1 MHILSKS
8 TYIKGLQCEKAL
20 YMQKKHPYLR
30 DKLSIEQRAKFQ
42 RGTDV
47 GVLAHE
53 VFPGGIDMSPN
64 APSQFPKKAAETL
77 ANLSNPEVKVMYEA
91 VFQFNDTLIM
101 LDILVRDG
109 DRWLAVEVK
118 SSMRL
123 SDTYY
128 NDAALQYYVLHG
140 CGVPLSDF
148 RLMYLNGDYVKDG
161 PIDVQ
166 QLFKMESVMDYVVE
180 REAFVAKNVERLK
193 AVVAL
198 PHSPVVNIGTQCHNP
213 YPCDF
218 QGHCWK
224 LIPKNSFLFTTAMDD
239 EMLFQSYFNGV
250 NTNAKMLQQV
260 EPDSEE
266 AHQIDAL
273 ETNSYYIDYKTLY
286 SLAPQPKPK
295 SVAFLNLL
303 LNRPAVPEL
312 DGTRPYEEMIL
323 AFALQGEHE
332 FDAAIDPSLR
342 TSQRGDDMAAVS
354 ILRRDDMAAGTG
366 QRRDDMAAGTG
377 QREKC
382 FAFDEVND
390 MAAEGCFVWDCF
402 EDHSRWK
409 KAIPLLI
416 EKLSHYEL
424 IVCFTPQNL
433 STTLLR
439 HEIIQNQTIGYKVFN
454 LYDIL
459 QEARFYHPAI
469 KRGLTLQRLETA
481 LFGEAK
487 LFEHSRIIVEAT
499 SNDLLG
505 YQQARED
512 LITENEIVAKTYQL
526 LFK

>member
-53 VFPGGIDMSPN
+53 VFPGGINMSPN
-64 APSQFPKKAAETL
+64 SPSQFPKKAQETWD
-77 ANLSNPEVKVMYEA
+77 NLSNPEVKVMYEA
-91 VFQFNDTLIM
+91 VFQYNDTLIM
-101 LDILVRDG
+101 LDMLVRDG
-109 DRWLAVEVK
+109 DQWLAVEVK

-140 CGVPLSDF
+140 CGVALSDF

-166 QLFKMESVMDYVVE
+166 QMFKMESVMEYVVE
-180 REAFVAKNVERLK
+180 REKFVAENVERLK

-198 PHSPVVNIGTQCHNP
+198 PHSPVINIGTQCHDP

-239 EMLFQSYFNGV
+239 ETLFQCYFNGV
-250 NTNAKMLQQV
+250 NSNAKMLQHV
-260 EPDSEE
+260 DPNSEE
-266 AHQIDAL
+266 AHQIEAL

-295 SVAFLNLL
+295 SVAYLNLL
-303 LNRPAVPEL
+303 LHRPAVPEL
-312 DGTRPYEEMIL
+312 DGTKPYEELIL
-323 AFALQGEHE
+323 AFALQGEFE
-332 FDAAIDPSLR
+332 SD
-342 TSQRGDDMAAVS
+342 
-354 ILRRDDMAAGTG
+354 
-366 QRRDDMAAGTG
+366 
-377 QREKC
+377 
-382 FAFDEVND
+382 
-390 MAAEGCFVWDCF
+390 GCFVWDCF

-409 KAIPLLI
+409 EAIGMLI
-416 EKLSHYEL
+416 EKLSHYEQ

-439 HEIIQNQTIGYKVFN
+439 HEIIQNQTIGYKIFN
-454 LYDIL
+454 LFEVL
-459 QEARFYHPAI
+459 QQAHFYHPAI

-481 LFGEAK
+481 LFGEAN
-487 LFEHSRIIVEAT
+487 LFEHSRILLEAT
-499 SNDLLG
+499 SNDLIG
-505 YQQARED
+505 YQQAQED
-512 LITENEIVAKTYQL
+512 LIAENEVVAKTYQQ

>member
-47 GVLAHE
+47 GLLAHE
-53 VFPGGIDMSPN
+53 VFPDGIDMSPN
-64 APSQFPKKAAETL
+64 SPSQFPKKAQETWD
-77 ANLSNPEVKVMYEA
+77 NLSNPSVNVMYEA
-91 VFQFNDTLIM
+91 VFQYNDTLIM

-118 SSMRL
+118 SSLRL

-128 NDAALQYYVLHG
+128 NDAALQYYVLKG

-166 QLFKMESVMDYVVE
+166 QLFKMESVMQYVVD
-180 REAFVAKNVERLK
+180 REGYVAKNVEKLK

-198 PHSPVVNIGTQCHNP
+198 PHAPLVDIGTQCNAP

-224 LIPKNSFLFTTAMDD
+224 HVPKNSFLFTTAIDD
-239 EMLFQSYFNGV
+239 ETLFHDYFNGV
-250 NTNAKMLQQV
+250 NTNAKMLQQLD
-260 EPDSEE
+260 PDSEE
-266 AHQIDAL
+266 TRQIEAL

-286 SLAPQPKPK
+286 SLSPQPKPK
-295 SVAFLNLL
+295 SVVYLNLL

-312 DGTRPYEEMIL
+312 DGTKPYEEMIL
-323 AFALQGEHE
+323 AFALQGKHE
-332 FDAAIDPSLR
+332 QDAAIDSPPP
-342 TSQRGDDMAAVS
+342 TYP
-354 ILRRDDMAAGTG
+354 RR
-366 QRRDDMAAGTG
+366 
-377 QREKC
+377 
-382 FAFDEVND
+382 ND
-390 MAAEGCFVWDCF
+390 MAADGCFVWDCF

-409 KAIPLLI
+409 EAIDLLI

-433 STTLLR
+433 TTTLLR
-439 HEIIQNQTIGYKVFN
+439 HEIIRNQTVGYKIFN
-454 LYDIL
+454 LFEVL

-469 KRGLTLQRLETA
+469 KRGLTLQRLENA
-481 LFGEAK
+481 LFSDAK
-487 LFEHSRIIVEAT
+487 LFEHSRILLEAT
-499 SNDLLG
+499 SNDLIG

-512 LITENEIVAKTYQL
+512 LITENEIVAKTYQH

>member
-30 DKLSIEQRAKFQ
+30 DKLSIEQPAKFQ

-53 VFPGGIDMSPN
+53 VFPGGINMSPN

-77 ANLSNPEVKVMYEA
+77 ASLSNPEVKVMYEA

-161 PIDVQ
+161 SIDVQ
-166 QLFKMESVMDYVVE
+166 KLFKMESVMDYVVE

-266 AHQIDAL
+266 AHQIEAL

-323 AFALQGEHE
+323 AFALQGGHE
-332 FDAAIDPSLR
+332 FDAAIDPRLR
-342 TSQRGDDMAAVS
+342 TSLRGDDMAAVS
-354 ILRRDDMAAGTG
+354 SLRGDDMAAGTG
-366 QRRDDMAAGTG
+366 QRG
-377 QREKC
+377 KC

-390 MAAEGCFVWDCF
+390 MAAAEGCLVWDCF

-409 KAIPLLI
+409 EAIHLLI

-439 HEIIQNQTIGYKVFN
+439 HEIIQNQAVGYKVFN
-454 LYDIL
+454 LYDVL
-459 QEARFYHPAI
+459 QETHFYHPAI

-481 LFGEAK
+481 LFDEAK
-487 LFEHSRIIVEAT
+487 LFEHSRILVEAT

>member
-64 APSQFPKKAAETL
+64 SPSQFPKKAQETWD
-77 ANLSNPEVKVMYEA
+77 NLNNPSVNVMYEA
-91 VFQFNDTLIM
+91 VFQYNDTLIM

-118 SSMRL
+118 SSLRL

-128 NDAALQYYVLHG
+128 NDAALQYYVLKG

-148 RLMYLNGDYVKDG
+148 RLMYLNGDYVKNG

-166 QLFKMESVMDYVVE
+166 QLFKMESVMEYVVD
-180 REAFVAKNVERLK
+180 REGYVAKNVERLK

-198 PHSPVVNIGTQCHNP
+198 PHAPLVDIGTQCNVP

-224 LIPKNSFLFTTAMDD
+224 HVPKNSFLFTTALDD
-239 EMLFQSYFNGV
+239 ETLFHDYFNGV
-250 NTNAKMLQQV
+250 NTNAKMLQQLD
-260 EPDSEE
+260 PDSEE
-266 AHQIDAL
+266 TRQIEAL

-286 SLAPQPKPK
+286 SLSPQPKPK
-295 SVAFLNLL
+295 SVAYLNLL

-312 DGTRPYEEMIL
+312 DGTKPYEEMIL

-332 FDAAIDPSLR
+332 QEAAIDSPPP
-342 TSQRGDDMAAVS
+342 TYP
-354 ILRRDDMAAGTG
+354 RR
-366 QRRDDMAAGTG
+366 
-377 QREKC
+377 
-382 FAFDEVND
+382 ND
-390 MAAEGCFVWDCF
+390 MAADGCFIWDCF
-402 EDHSRWK
+402 EDHSRWQE
-409 KAIPLLI
+409 AIDLLI

-433 STTLLR
+433 TTTLLR
-439 HEIIQNQTIGYKVFN
+439 HEIIRNQTVGYKIFN
-454 LYDIL
+454 LFEVL

-469 KRGLTLQRLETA
+469 KRGLTLQRLENA
-481 LFGEAK
+481 LFSDAK
-487 LFEHSRIIVEAT
+487 LFEHSRILLEAT
-499 SNDLLG
+499 SNDLIG

-512 LITENEIVAKTYQL
+512 LITENEIVAKTYQH

>member
-53 VFPGGIDMSPN
+53 VFPDGIDMSPN
-64 APSQFPKKAAETL
+64 SPSQFPKKAQETWD
-77 ANLSNPEVKVMYEA
+77 NLSNPSVNVMYEA
-91 VFQFNDTLIM
+91 VFQYNDTLIM

-109 DRWLAVEVK
+109 DRWIAVEVK
-118 SSMRL
+118 SSLRL

-128 NDAALQYYVLHG
+128 NDAALQYYVLKG

-166 QLFKMESVMDYVVE
+166 QLFKMESVMEYVVD
-180 REAFVAKNVERLK
+180 REGYVAKNVERLK

-198 PHSPVVNIGTQCHNP
+198 PHAPLVDIGTQCNAP

-218 QGHCWK
+218 QSHCWK
-224 LIPKNSFLFTTAMDD
+224 HVPKNSFLFTTALDD
-239 EMLFQSYFNGV
+239 ETLFHDYFNGV
-250 NTNAKMLQQV
+250 NTNAKMLQQLD
-260 EPDSEE
+260 PDSEE
-266 AHQIDAL
+266 ARQIEAL

-286 SLAPQPKPK
+286 SLSSQPKPK
-295 SVAFLNLL
+295 SVAYLNLL

-312 DGTRPYEEMIL
+312 DGTKPYEEMIL

-332 FDAAIDPSLR
+332 QDAAIDSPHP
-342 TSQRGDDMAAVS
+342 TYP
-354 ILRRDDMAAGTG
+354 RR
-366 QRRDDMAAGTG
+366 
-377 QREKC
+377 
-382 FAFDEVND
+382 ND
-390 MAAEGCFVWDCF
+390 MAADGCFVWDCF
-402 EDHSRWK
+402 EDHSRWQE
-409 KAIPLLI
+409 AIDLLI

-433 STTLLR
+433 TTTLLR
-439 HEIIQNQTIGYKVFN
+439 HEIIRNQTVGYKIFN
-454 LYDIL
+454 LFEVL

-469 KRGLTLQRLETA
+469 KRGLTLQRLENA
-481 LFGEAK
+481 LFSEAK
-487 LFEHSRIIVEAT
+487 LFEHSRILLEAT
-499 SNDLLG
+499 SNDLIG

-512 LITENEIVAKTYQL
+512 LITENEIVAKTYQH

>member
-20 YMQKKHPYLR
+20 FMQKKHPYLR

-47 GVLAHE
+47 GMLAHE

-109 DRWLAVEVK
+109 DQWLAVEVK

-332 FDAAIDPSLR
+332 FDAAIDPRIRTSLR
-342 TSQRGDDMAAVS
+342 GD
-354 ILRRDDMAAGTG
+354 
-366 QRRDDMAAGTG
+366 
-377 QREKC
+377 
-382 FAFDEVND
+382 D

-409 KAIPLLI
+409 EAIPLLI

>member
-1 MHILSKS
+1 
-8 TYIKGLQCEKAL
+8 
-20 YMQKKHPYLR
+20 MQKKHPYLR

-109 DRWLAVEVK
+109 DQWLAVEVK

-180 REAFVAKNVERLK
+180 REAFVAKNVEHLK

-312 DGTRPYEEMIL
+312 DGTRPYEEIIL

-332 FDAAIDPSLR
+332 
-342 TSQRGDDMAAVS
+342 T
-354 ILRRDDMAAGTG
+354 
-366 QRRDDMAAGTG
+366 
-377 QREKC
+377 
-382 FAFDEVND
+382 N
-390 MAAEGCFVWDCF
+390 GCFVWDCF

-409 KAIPLLI
+409 EAIPLLI

>member
-53 VFPGGIDMSPN
+53 VFPDGIDMSPN
-64 APSQFPKKAAETL
+64 SPSQFPKKVQETWD
-77 ANLSNPEVKVMYEA
+77 NLSNPEVKVMYEA
-91 VFQFNDTLIM
+91 VFQYNDTLIM

-161 PIDVQ
+161 PIDVK
-166 QLFKMESVMDYVVE
+166 QLFKMESVMEYVVE
-180 REAFVAKNVERLK
+180 KEAFVAQNVERLK

-239 EMLFQSYFNGV
+239 EALFQSYFNGV

-286 SLAPQPKPK
+286 SLAPQPKPT

-303 LNRPAVPEL
+303 LHRPAVPEL

-332 FDAAIDPSLR
+332 QEAELPLKTVIADADPQSP
-342 TSQRGDDMAAVS
+342 TH
-354 ILRRDDMAAGTG
+354 TE
-366 QRRDDMAAGTG
+366 TT
-377 QREKC
+377 
-382 FAFDEVND
+382 N
-390 MAAEGCFVWDCF
+390 CFVWDCF
-402 EDHSRWK
+402 DDHSRWK
-409 KAIPLLI
+409 EAIGLLI
-416 EKLSHYEL
+416 EKLSHYEQ

-439 HEIIQNQTIGYKVFN
+439 HEIIQNQTVGYKVFN
-454 LYDIL
+454 LFEVL
-459 QEARFYHPAI
+459 QQAHFYHPAI

-481 LFGEAK
+481 LFGETN
-487 LFEHSRIIVEAT
+487 LFEHSRIILEAT
-499 SNDLLG
+499 SNDLIG

-512 LITENEIVAKTYQL
+512 LIAENEVVAKTYQQ

>member
-20 YMQKKHPYLR
+20 YMHKKHPYLR
-30 DKLSIEQRAKFQ
+30 DRLSIEQRAKFQ

-53 VFPGGIDMSPN
+53 VFPGGIDMSP
-64 APSQFPKKAAETL
+64 ASPSQFPKKAQETWD
-77 ANLSNPEVKVMYEA
+77 NLNNPEVKVMYEA
-91 VFQFNDTLIM
+91 VFQYNDTLIM

-109 DRWLAVEVK
+109 DKWLAVEVK
-118 SSMRL
+118 SSLRL

-128 NDAALQYYVLHG
+128 NDAALQYYVLKG

-148 RLMYLNGDYVKDG
+148 RLMYLNSDYVKDG

-166 QLFKMESVMDYVVE
+166 QLFKMESVMEYVVE
-180 REAFVAKNVERLK
+180 REKFVAENVERLK

-198 PHSPVVNIGTQCHNP
+198 PHAPLVDIGTHCNDP

-224 LIPKNSFLFTTAMDD
+224 YVPKDSFLFTTAMND
-239 EMLFQSYFNGV
+239 ETLFECYFNGV
-250 NTNAKMLQQV
+250 NTNAKMLQQLD
-260 EPDSEE
+260 PDSEE
-266 AHQIDAL
+266 AHQIEAL

-286 SLAPQPKPK
+286 TLAPQPKPK

-303 LNRPAVPEL
+303 LNRPAVPEI
-312 DGTRPYEEMIL
+312 DGTKPYEEMIL
-323 AFALQGEHE
+323 AFALQGKHE
-332 FDAAIDPSLR
+332 SAAIDPMPP
-342 TSQRGDDMAAVS
+342 TSP
-354 ILRRDDMAAGTG
+354 RR
-366 QRRDDMAAGTG
+366 
-377 QREKC
+377 
-382 FAFDEVND
+382 ND
-390 MAAEGCFVWDCF
+390 MAADGCFIWDCF

-409 KAIPLLI
+409 ASIELLI

-433 STTLLR
+433 TTTLLR
-439 HEIIQNQTIGYKVFN
+439 HEIIQNQTVGYKIFN
-454 LYDIL
+454 LFDVL
-459 QEARFYHPAI
+459 QQARFFHPAI

-481 LFGEAK
+481 LFSEAN
-487 LFEHSRIIVEAT
+487 LFEHSRILLEAT
-499 SNDLLG
+499 SSNLLG

-512 LITENEIVAKTYQL
+512 LITENEVVAKTYQH

>member
-64 APSQFPKKAAETL
+64 SPSQFPKKVAETWD
-77 ANLSNPEVKVMYEA
+77 NLSKPEVKVMYEA
-91 VFQFNDTLIM
+91 VFQHNDTLIM
-101 LDILVRDG
+101 LDMLVRDG
-109 DRWLAVEVK
+109 DKWLAVEVK

-148 RLMYLNGDYVKDG
+148 CLMYLNGDYIKDG
-161 PIDVQ
+161 SIDVK
-166 QLFKMESVMDYVVE
+166 QLFKMESVMGYVVE
-180 REAFVAKNVERLK
+180 REEFVAKNVEKLK

-198 PHSPVVNIGTQCHNP
+198 PHSPVVNIGTHCHNP

-224 LIPKNSFLFTTAMDD
+224 LIPKNSFLFTTAMEDKD
-239 EMLFQSYFNGV
+239 LFQCYFNGV

-266 AHQIDAL
+266 AHQIEAL

-295 SVAFLNLL
+295 SIAYLNLL
-303 LNRPAVPEL
+303 LHRPAVPEL

-323 AFALQGEHE
+323 AFALQGEYVH
-332 FDAAIDPSLR
+332 DAAIDPLPP
-342 TSQRGDDMAAVS
+342 TNQH
-354 ILRRDDMAAGTG
+354 RDDMAAA
-366 QRRDDMAAGTG
+366 D
-377 QREKC
+377 
-382 FAFDEVND
+382 
-390 MAAEGCFVWDCF
+390 GCFVWDCF

-409 KAIPLLI
+409 ESIDLLI
-416 EKLSHYEL
+416 EKLSHYEQ

-454 LYDIL
+454 LFEVL
-459 QEARFYHPAI
+459 QEAHFYHPAI

-481 LFGEAK
+481 LFPESK
-487 LFEHSRIIVEAT
+487 LFEHSRILLEAT
-499 SNDLLG
+499 SNDLIG

-512 LITENEIVAKTYQL
+512 LIAENEIVAKTYQL

>member
-1 MHILSKS
+1 
-8 TYIKGLQCEKAL
+8 
-20 YMQKKHPYLR
+20 MQKKHPYLR

-53 VFPGGIDMSPN
+53 VFPYGIDMSPN
-64 APSQFPKKAAETL
+64 SPSQFPKKVQETWD
-77 ANLSNPEVKVMYEA
+77 NLSNPEVKAMYEA

-109 DRWLAVEVK
+109 DKWLAVEVK

-140 CGVPLSDF
+140 CGLPLSDF
-148 RLMYLNGDYVKDG
+148 RLMYLNGDYMKDG

-180 REAFVAKNVERLK
+180 RETFVAENVERLK
-193 AVVAL
+193 KVVAL
-198 PHSPVVNIGTQCHNP
+198 PHSPLVNIGTQCNNP

-239 EMLFQSYFNGV
+239 EALFQSYFNGV
-250 NTNAKMLQQV
+250 NTNAKMLAQL

-266 AHQIDAL
+266 AHQIEAL
-273 ETNSYYIDYKTLY
+273 ETNSYYIDFKTLY

-295 SVAFLNLL
+295 SVAYLNLL
-303 LNRPAVPEL
+303 LHRPAVPEL
-312 DGTRPYEEMIL
+312 DGTKPYEEMIL

-332 FDAAIDPSLR
+332 QDAAIDSMPP
-342 TSQRGDDMAAVS
+342 TCQCGN
-354 ILRRDDMAAGTG
+354 DMAAGTC
-366 QRRDDMAAGTG
+366 QRKDDIT
-377 QREKC
+377 
-382 FAFDEVND
+382 
-390 MAAEGCFVWDCF
+390 AAEGCFVWDCF

-409 KAIPLLI
+409 EAIDLLI

-424 IVCFTPQNL
+424 VVCFTPQNL
-433 STTLLR
+433 TTTLLR
-439 HEIIQNQTIGYKVFN
+439 HEIIQNQAVGYKIFN
-454 LYDIL
+454 LFDVL
-459 QEARFYHPAI
+459 QQARFYHPAI

-481 LFGEAK
+481 LFSEPK
-487 LFEHSRIIVEAT
+487 LFEHSRILLEAT
-499 SNDLLG
+499 SNDLIG

-512 LITENEIVAKTYQL
+512 LIAENEIVAKTYQL

>member
-1 MHILSKS
+1 
-8 TYIKGLQCEKAL
+8 
-20 YMQKKHPYLR
+20 MQKKHPYLR

-47 GVLAHE
+47 GMLAHE

-64 APSQFPKKAAETL
+64 SPSQFPKKAAETL

-109 DRWLAVEVK
+109 DQWLAVEVK

-166 QLFKMESVMDYVVE
+166 HLFKMESVMDYVVE

-239 EMLFQSYFNGV
+239 EMLFQCYFNGV

-266 AHQIDAL
+266 AHQIEAL

-332 FDAAIDPSLR
+332 HDAAIDPRLR
-342 TSQRGDDMAAVS
+342 TSQRGDDMA
-354 ILRRDDMAAGTG
+354 
-366 QRRDDMAAGTG
+366 
-377 QREKC
+377 
-382 FAFDEVND
+382 
-390 MAAEGCFVWDCF
+390 AAEGCFVWDCF

-409 KAIPLLI
+409 EAIPLLI

-439 HEIIQNQTIGYKVFN
+439 HEIIQNQTVGHKVFN

-481 LFGEAK
+481 LFDEAK
-487 LFEHSRIIVEAT
+487 LFEHSRILVEAT

-512 LITENEIVAKTYQL
+512 LIAENEIVAKTYQH

>member
-1 MHILSKS
+1 
-8 TYIKGLQCEKAL
+8 
-20 YMQKKHPYLR
+20 MQKKHPYLR

-53 VFPGGIDMSPN
+53 VFPGGVDMSPN
-64 APSQFPKKAAETL
+64 SPSQFPKKVAETWD
-77 ANLSNPEVKVMYEA
+77 NLGNPEVKVMYEA

-101 LDILVRDG
+101 LDMLVRDG
-109 DRWLAVEVK
+109 DKWLAVEVK

-161 PIDVQ
+161 SIDVT
-166 QLFKMESVMDYVVE
+166 QLFKMESVMDYVIE

-193 AVVAL
+193 SVVAL

-224 LIPKNSFLFTTAMDD
+224 LIPKNSFLFTTAMED
-239 EMLFQSYFNGV
+239 EVLFQSYFNGV

-266 AHQIDAL
+266 AHQIEAL

-295 SVAFLNLL
+295 SIAYLNLL
-303 LNRPAVPEL
+303 LHRPAVPEL
-312 DGTRPYEEMIL
+312 NGTKPYEEMIL
-323 AFALQGEHE
+323 AFALQGQYEQ
-332 FDAAIDPSLR
+332 DAALDSMPP
-342 TSQRGDDMAAVS
+342 TSPCR
-354 ILRRDDMAAGTG
+354 
-366 QRRDDMAAGTG
+366 
-377 QREKC
+377 
-382 FAFDEVND
+382 ND
-390 MAAEGCFVWDCF
+390 MAVEGCFVWDCF

-409 KAIPLLI
+409 EAIDLLI
-416 EKLSHYEL
+416 KKLSHYEQ

-454 LYDIL
+454 LFEVL
-459 QEARFYHPAI
+459 QEAHFYHPAI

-481 LFGEAK
+481 LFSEAK
-487 LFEHSRIIVEAT
+487 LFEHSRILLEAT
-499 SNDLLG
+499 SNDLIG

-512 LITENEIVAKTYQL
+512 LIAENEIVAKTYQL

>member
-1 MHILSKS
+1 
-8 TYIKGLQCEKAL
+8 
-20 YMQKKHPYLR
+20 MQKKHPYLR

-47 GVLAHE
+47 GMLAHE

-64 APSQFPKKAAETL
+64 SPSQFPKKAQETWN
-77 ANLSNPEVKVMYEA
+77 NLSNPEVKVMYEA
-91 VFQFNDTLIM
+91 VFQYNDTLIM
-101 LDILVRDG
+101 LDMLVRDG
-109 DRWLAVEVK
+109 DRWMAVEVK
-118 SSMRL
+118 SSLRL

-140 CGVPLSDF
+140 CSVPLSDF
-148 RLMYLNGDYVKDG
+148 RLMYLNADYVKDG
-161 PIDVQ
+161 TIDVN
-166 QLFKMESVMDYVVE
+166 QLFKMESVMDYVIE
-180 REAFVAKNVERLK
+180 REAFVAQNVERLK

-198 PHSPVVNIGTQCHNP
+198 PHSPIVNIGAQCNSP

-218 QGHCWK
+218 QEHCWK

-239 EMLFQSYFNGV
+239 EALFQCYFNGV
-250 NTNAKMLQQV
+250 NSNAKMLQQV
-260 EPDSEE
+260 DPDSEE
-266 AHQIDAL
+266 AHQIEAL

-312 DGTRPYEEMIL
+312 DGSRPYEEMIL

-332 FDAAIDPSLR
+332 AAIDSMLP
-342 TSQRGDDMAAVS
+342 TSQR
-354 ILRRDDMAAGTG
+354 RNDMAAG
-366 QRRDDMAAGTG
+366 
-377 QREKC
+377 
-382 FAFDEVND
+382 N
-390 MAAEGCFVWDCF
+390 CFVWDCF
-402 EDHSRWK
+402 DDHSRWK
-409 KAIPLLI
+409 EAIDLLI
-416 EKLSHYEL
+416 DKLSHYEQ

-433 STTLLR
+433 TTTLLR
-439 HEIIQNQTIGYKVFN
+439 HEIIQNQTVGYKVFN
-454 LYDIL
+454 LFEVL
-459 QEARFYHPAI
+459 QQAHFYHPAI

-481 LFGEAK
+481 LFDEAK
-487 LFEHSRIIVEAT
+487 LFEHSRILLEAT
-499 SNDLLG
+499 SNDLIG

>member
-1 MHILSKS
+1 
-8 TYIKGLQCEKAL
+8 
-20 YMQKKHPYLR
+20 MQKKHPYLR

-77 ANLSNPEVKVMYEA
+77 VNLGNPEVNVMYEA
-91 VFQFNDTLIM
+91 VFQYNDTLIM
-101 LDILVRDG
+101 LDMLVRDG

-148 RLMYLNGDYVKDG
+148 RLMYLNGDYMKDG

-166 QLFKMESVMDYVVE
+166 QLFKMESVMDYVID
-180 REAFVAKNVERLK
+180 REAFVAQNVERLK

-198 PHSPVVNIGTQCHNP
+198 PHAPVVDIGTQCHNP

-239 EMLFQSYFNGV
+239 ELLFQSYFNGV

-260 EPDSEE
+260 DPDSEE
-266 AHQIDAL
+266 AHQIEAL

-312 DGTRPYEEMIL
+312 NGTRPYEEMIL
-323 AFALQGEHE
+323 AFALQGEYE
-332 FDAAIDPSLR
+332 FDAAIDPRSR
-342 TSQRGDDMAAVS
+342 TIQRW
-354 ILRRDDMAAGTG
+354 DDMAAGTG
-366 QRRDDMAAGTG
+366 QRGDDMAAGTG
-377 QREKC
+377 QHG
-382 FAFDEVND
+382 DD
-390 MAAEGCFVWDCF
+390 MAAVTGQREDDMAAADGCFVWDCF
-402 EDHSRWK
+402 EDHSRWTE
-409 KAIPLLI
+409 AIPMLI

-424 IVCFTPQNL
+424 VVCFTPQNL
-433 STTLLR
+433 TTTLLR
-439 HEIIQNQTIGYKVFN
+439 HEIIQNQSVGYKVFN
-454 LYDIL
+454 LFEVL
-459 QEARFYHPAI
+459 QQARFYHPAI

-487 LFEHSRIIVEAT
+487 LFEHSRILLEAT
-499 SNDLLG
+499 SNDLIS

-512 LITENEIVAKTYQL
+512 LIVENEIVAKTYQL

>member
-1 MHILSKS
+1 
-8 TYIKGLQCEKAL
+8 
-20 YMQKKHPYLR
+20 MQKKHPYLR

-64 APSQFPKKAAETL
+64 SPSQFPKKVAETWD
-77 ANLSNPEVKVMYEA
+77 NLSKPEVKVMYEA
-91 VFQFNDTLIM
+91 VFQHNDTLIM
-101 LDILVRDG
+101 LDMLVRDG
-109 DRWLAVEVK
+109 DKWLAVEVK

-148 RLMYLNGDYVKDG
+148 RLMYLNGDYIKDG
-161 PIDVQ
+161 PIDVK

-180 REAFVAKNVERLK
+180 REAFVAKNVEKLK

-224 LIPKNSFLFTTAMDD
+224 LIPKNSFLFTTALDD
-239 EMLFQSYFNGV
+239 KDLFQCYFNGV

-266 AHQIDAL
+266 AHQIEAL
-273 ETNSYYIDYKTLY
+273 ENNSYYIDYKILY

-295 SVAFLNLL
+295 STAYLNLL
-303 LNRPAVPEL
+303 LHRPAVPEI
-312 DGTRPYEEMIL
+312 DGTRPCEEMIL
-323 AFALQGEHE
+323 AFALQGEYE
-332 FDAAIDPSLR
+332 QDAAIDPMPP
-342 TSQRGDDMAAVS
+342 TSQRMDDMAAA
-354 ILRRDDMAAGTG
+354 D
-366 QRRDDMAAGTG
+366 
-377 QREKC
+377 
-382 FAFDEVND
+382 
-390 MAAEGCFVWDCF
+390 GCLVWDCF
-402 EDHSRWK
+402 DDHSRWK
-409 KAIPLLI
+409 ESIDLLI
-416 EKLSHYEL
+416 EKLSHYEQ

-439 HEIIQNQTIGYKVFN
+439 HEIIQNQTIGYKIFN
-454 LYDIL
+454 LFEVL
-459 QEARFYHPAI
+459 QEAHFYHPAI

-481 LFGEAK
+481 LFSESK
-487 LFEHSRIIVEAT
+487 LFEHSRIILEAT
-499 SNDLLG
+499 SNDLIG

-512 LITENEIVAKTYQL
+512 LIAENEIVAKTYQL

>member
-53 VFPGGIDMSPN
+53 VFPNGIDMSPN
-64 APSQFPKKAAETL
+64 TPSLFPKKAQETMD
-77 ANLSNPEVKVMYEA
+77 NLNNPAVNVMYEA
-91 VFQFNDTLIM
+91 VFQYNDTLIM
-101 LDILVRDG
+101 LDMLVRDG
-109 DRWLAVEVK
+109 DKWLAVEVK

-148 RLMYLNGDYVKDG
+148 RLMYLNGDYVKHG
-161 PIDVQ
+161 PIDVR

-180 REAFVAKNVERLK
+180 REAFVAQNVERLK

-198 PHSPVVNIGTQCHNP
+198 PHSPLVDIGTQCHNP

-224 LIPKNSFLFTTAMDD
+224 HIPKDSFLFTTAMDD
-239 EMLFQSYFNGV
+239 ATLFRNYFNGV

-266 AHQIDAL
+266 AHQIEAL

-295 SVAFLNLL
+295 SVGYLNLL
-303 LNRPAVPEL
+303 LHRPAVPEI
-312 DGTRPYEEMIL
+312 DGTKPYEEMIL
-323 AFALQGEHE
+323 AFALQGEQKH
-332 FDAAIDPSLR
+332 DAAIDSMLP
-342 TSQRGDDMAAVS
+342 TYPRG
-354 ILRRDDMAAGTG
+354 
-366 QRRDDMAAGTG
+366 
-377 QREKC
+377 
-382 FAFDEVND
+382 ND
-390 MAAEGCFVWDCF
+390 MAADASECFVWDCF
-402 EDHSRWK
+402 EDHSRWRE
-409 KAIPLLI
+409 AINLLI
-416 EKLSHYEL
+416 DKLSRYEL

-433 STTLLR
+433 TTTLLR
-439 HEIIQNQTIGYKVFN
+439 HEIIQNQSVGHKVFN
-454 LYDIL
+454 LFNVL

-499 SNDLLG
+499 SADLLG

-512 LITENEIVAKTYQL
+512 LIAENEVVAKTYQH

>member
-109 DRWLAVEVK
+109 DQWLAVEVK

-239 EMLFQSYFNGV
+239 EMLFQCYFNGV

-332 FDAAIDPSLR
+332 FDAAIDPRLR
-342 TSQRGDDMAAVS
+342 TSLRGD
-354 ILRRDDMAAGTG
+354 
-366 QRRDDMAAGTG
+366 
-377 QREKC
+377 
-382 FAFDEVND
+382 D

-409 KAIPLLI
+409 EAIPLLI

>member
-53 VFPGGIDMSPN
+53 VFPGGVDMSPSS
-64 APSQFPKKAAETL
+64 PSQFPKKVQETWD
-77 ANLSNPEVKVMYEA
+77 NLTKPEVKVMYEA
-91 VFQFNDTLIM
+91 VFQYNDTLIM
-101 LDILVRDG
+101 LDMLVRDG
-109 DRWLAVEVK
+109 DQWLAVEVK

-148 RLMYLNGDYVKDG
+148 RLMYLNGDYVKEG

-166 QLFKMESVMDYVVE
+166 QLFKMESVMEYVVE
-180 REAFVAKNVERLK
+180 REDFVAKNVERLK
-193 AVVAL
+193 TVVAL
-198 PHSPVVNIGTQCHNP
+198 PHAPVVNIGTQCHNP

-224 LIPKNSFLFTTAMDD
+224 LIPKNSFLFTTAIDD
-239 EMLFQSYFNGV
+239 ETLFQSYFNGV
-250 NTNAKMLQQV
+250 NTNAKMLQQI

-266 AHQIDAL
+266 AHQIEAL

-295 SVAFLNLL
+295 SVAFLNLF

-332 FDAAIDPSLR
+332 QDAAIDPMPPTSPCRDDMAAVTSLH
-342 TSQRGDDMAAVS
+342 GDDMAA
-354 ILRRDDMAAGTG
+354 D
-366 QRRDDMAAGTG
+366 
-377 QREKC
+377 
-382 FAFDEVND
+382 
-390 MAAEGCFVWDCF
+390 GCFVWDCF
-402 EDHSRWK
+402 DDHRRWK
-409 KAIPLLI
+409 EAIPLLI

-439 HEIIQNQTIGYKVFN
+439 HEIIQNQTVGYKVFN
-454 LYDIL
+454 LFEVL

-487 LFEHSRIIVEAT
+487 LFEHSRILLEAT
-499 SNDLLG
+499 SNDLIG

-512 LITENEIVAKTYQL
+512 LITENEVVAKTYQH

>member
-1 MHILSKS
+1 
-8 TYIKGLQCEKAL
+8 
-20 YMQKKHPYLR
+20 MQKKHPYLR

-47 GVLAHE
+47 GLLAHE
-53 VFPGGIDMSPN
+53 VFPDGIDMSPN
-64 APSQFPKKAAETL
+64 SPSQFPKKAQETWD
-77 ANLSNPEVKVMYEA
+77 NLSNPSVNVMYEA
-91 VFQFNDTLIM
+91 VFQYNDTLIM

-118 SSMRL
+118 SSLRL

-128 NDAALQYYVLHG
+128 NDAALQYYVLKG

-166 QLFKMESVMDYVVE
+166 QLFKMESVMQYVVD
-180 REAFVAKNVERLK
+180 REGYVAKNVEKLK

-198 PHSPVVNIGTQCHNP
+198 PHAPLVDIGTQCNAP

-224 LIPKNSFLFTTAMDD
+224 HVPKNSFLFTTAIDD
-239 EMLFQSYFNGV
+239 ETLFHDYFNGV
-250 NTNAKMLQQV
+250 NTNAKMLQQLD
-260 EPDSEE
+260 PDSEE
-266 AHQIDAL
+266 TRQIEAL

-286 SLAPQPKPK
+286 SLSPQPKPK
-295 SVAFLNLL
+295 SVVYLNLL

-312 DGTRPYEEMIL
+312 DGTKPYEEMIL
-323 AFALQGEHE
+323 AFALQGKHE
-332 FDAAIDPSLR
+332 QDAAIDSPPP
-342 TSQRGDDMAAVS
+342 TYP
-354 ILRRDDMAAGTG
+354 RR
-366 QRRDDMAAGTG
+366 
-377 QREKC
+377 
-382 FAFDEVND
+382 ND
-390 MAAEGCFVWDCF
+390 MAADGCFVWDCF

-409 KAIPLLI
+409 EAIDLLI

-433 STTLLR
+433 TTTLLR
-439 HEIIQNQTIGYKVFN
+439 HEIIRNQTVGYKIFN
-454 LYDIL
+454 LFEVL
-459 QEARFYHPAI
+459 QEAHFYHPAI
-469 KRGLTLQRLETA
+469 KRGLTLQRLENA
-481 LFGEAK
+481 LFSEAK
-487 LFEHSRIIVEAT
+487 LFEHSRILLEAT
-499 SNDLLG
+499 SNDLIG

-512 LITENEIVAKTYQL
+512 LITENEIVAKTYQH

>member
-1 MHILSKS
+1 
-8 TYIKGLQCEKAL
+8 
-20 YMQKKHPYLR
+20 MQKKHPYLR

-53 VFPGGIDMSPN
+53 VFPCGIDMSPN
-64 APSQFPKKAAETL
+64 SPSQFPKKAQETWN
-77 ANLSNPEVKVMYEA
+77 NLSNPEVKVMYEA
-91 VFQFNDTLIM
+91 IFQYNDTLIM
-101 LDILVRDG
+101 LDMLVRDV

-118 SSMRL
+118 SSLRL

-161 PIDVQ
+161 PIDVK

-180 REAFVAKNVERLK
+180 KEDFVAQNVERLK

-224 LIPKNSFLFTTAMDD
+224 LIPKNSFLFTTALDD
-239 EMLFQSYFNGV
+239 HTLFQNYFN
-250 NTNAKMLQQV
+250 
-260 EPDSEE
+260 E
-266 AHQIDAL
+266 IDAL
-273 ETNSYYIDYKTLY
+273 ETNSYYIDYKILY

-295 SVAFLNLL
+295 SVAYLNLL
-303 LNRPAVPEL
+303 LHRPAVPEL

-332 FDAAIDPSLR
+332 PVPDLPLKTVVADAD
-342 TSQRGDDMAAVS
+342 SQS
-354 ILRRDDMAAGTG
+354 PTH
-366 QRRDDMAAGTG
+366 T
-377 QREKC
+377 ETTH
-382 FAFDEVND
+382 
-390 MAAEGCFVWDCF
+390 CFVWDCF
-402 EDHSRWK
+402 DDHSRWK
-409 KAIPLLI
+409 EAIGLLI
-416 EKLSHYEL
+416 EKLSHYEQ

-433 STTLLR
+433 TTTLLR
-439 HEIIQNQTIGYKVFN
+439 HEIIQNKAVGYKVFN
-454 LYDIL
+454 LFEVL
-459 QEARFYHPAI
+459 QEAHFYHPAI

-481 LFGEAK
+481 LFSESN
-487 LFEHSRIIVEAT
+487 LFEHSRIILEAT
-499 SNDLLG
+499 SNDLIG

-512 LITENEIVAKTYQL
+512 LIAENEIVAKTYQQ

>member
-53 VFPGGIDMSPN
+53 VFPNGIDMSPN
-64 APSQFPKKAAETL
+64 SPSQFPKKVKETWD
-77 ANLSNPEVKVMYEA
+77 NLSNPEVKVMYEA
-91 VFQFNDTLIM
+91 VFQHNDTLIM
-101 LDILVRDG
+101 LDMLVRDG
-109 DRWLAVEVK
+109 DKWLAVEVK

-148 RLMYLNGDYVKDG
+148 RLMYLNGDYMKNG
-161 PIDVQ
+161 PIDVN
-166 QLFKMESVMDYVVE
+166 QLFKMESVMEYVVE
-180 REAFVAKNVERLK
+180 REAFVAQNVERLK

-198 PHSPVVNIGTQCHNP
+198 PHAPVVEIGEQCDNP

-218 QGHCWK
+218 YGHCWK
-224 LIPKNSFLFTTAMDD
+224 H
-239 EMLFQSYFNGV
+239 V
-250 NTNAKMLQQV
+250 R
-260 EPDSEE
+260 EPNFY
-266 AHQIDAL
+266 
-273 ETNSYYIDYKTLY
+273 TIDYKTLY

-295 SVAFLNLL
+295 SVAYLNLL
-303 LNRPAVPEL
+303 LYRPAVPEL
-312 DGTRPYEEMIL
+312 EGTRPYEEMIL
-323 AFALQGEHE
+323 AFALQGENE
-332 FDAAIDPSLR
+332 STAAIDPRLR
-342 TSQRGDDMAAVS
+342 TSQRGDDMAA
-354 ILRRDDMAAGTG
+354 D
-366 QRRDDMAAGTG
+366 
-377 QREKC
+377 
-382 FAFDEVND
+382 
-390 MAAEGCFVWDCF
+390 GCFIWDCF
-402 EDHSRWK
+402 DDHSRWK
-409 KAIPLLI
+409 EAIDLLI

-439 HEIIQNQTIGYKVFN
+439 HEIIQNQTVGYKIFN
-454 LYDIL
+454 LFEVL
-459 QEARFYHPAI
+459 QQSNFYHPAI

-481 LFGEAK
+481 LFSDAK
-487 LFEHSRIIVEAT
+487 LFEHSRILLEAT
-499 SNDLLG
+499 SNDLIS

-526 LFK
+526 FFK